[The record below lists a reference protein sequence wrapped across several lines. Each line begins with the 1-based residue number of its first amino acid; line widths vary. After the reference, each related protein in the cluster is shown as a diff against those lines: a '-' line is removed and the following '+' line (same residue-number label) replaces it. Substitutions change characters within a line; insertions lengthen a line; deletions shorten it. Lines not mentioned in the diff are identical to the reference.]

1 MKLGQVF
8 HPRNNAL
15 NAFRL
20 ALAAE
25 VMLFHSWPITN
36 RMPPGAIV
44 QLFFSVGV
52 DGFFAISGFLI
63 TASWLNDPRVRDYL
77 VARALRILPAFYV
90 CLVVTAFVFAP
101 LSVAIQG
108 GSAAKLLLSSAP
120 VEYVV
125 KNSAVAYLHGNVG
138 GTPVGIP
145 RAGRWNASLW
155 SLVWEL
161 MCYLAVAAIGVA
173 GLANRR
179 WVSPAILALA
189 TVGAT
194 LVPPLALTET
204 WTIPQLAVRSA
215 IMFSA
220 GALLYQWRDKIP
232 ARWSL
237 VAVSVVIV
245 LASSQ
250 LPDYRVVAALP
261 LAYAVVASGVLIHN
275 KRLRLRTDLSYGV
288 YIYAFPTQQM
298 LAICGLAW
306 LNPFVFFVVSVL
318 ATLPL
323 AALSWFLVEKPARS
337 LKFRLKRRWSAPDLA
352 EGRNPDVNAVGLTG
366 GRPAPEVSEILPPQF
381 LRDPGTTS

>member
-8 HPRNNAL
+8 DPRNNAL
-15 NAFRL
+15 NAIRL

-25 VMLFHSWPITN
+25 VMLFHSWPITG
-36 RMPPGAIV
+36 RMPPRAIV

-77 VARALRILPAFYV
+77 VARTLRILPAFYV
-90 CLVVTAFVFAP
+90 CLIVTAFAFAP

-108 GSAAKLLLSSAP
+108 GSTTKLLQSSAP
-120 VEYVV
+120 FEYVL
-125 KNSAVAYLHGNVG
+125 KNSAVAYLHANVG
-138 GTPVGIP
+138 GTPLGVP
-145 RAGRWNASLW
+145 WAGRWNGSLW

-161 MCYLAVAAIGVA
+161 MCYLAVAVIGVA

-189 TVGAT
+189 TMGAMM
-194 LVPPLALTET
+194 LPPLRLTEA
-204 WTIPQLAVRSA
+204 WGIPQLAVRSA

-220 GALLYQWRDKIP
+220 GAFLYQWRDKVP

-237 VAVSVVIV
+237 VAICVLIV

-288 YIYAFPTQQM
+288 YIYAYPTQQM
-298 LAICGLAW
+298 LAVCGLVW
-306 LNPFVFFVVSVL
+306 LKPVAFFTLSAL

-337 LKFRLKRRWSAPDLA
+337 LKFRLKRKWSAADLG
-352 EGRNPDVNAVGLTG
+352 ERPNVNAALVDVVDH
-366 GRPAPEVSEILPPQF
+366 PAPGAP
-381 LRDPGTTS
+381 RTD

>member
-8 HPRNNAL
+8 QPRNNAL
-15 NAFRL
+15 NALRL

-25 VMLFHSWPITN
+25 VMLFHSWPITD
-36 RMPPGAIV
+36 RMPPTATV

-77 VARALRILPAFYV
+77 VARALRILPAFYI

-108 GSAAKLLLSSAP
+108 GSVAKLLLSSAP
-120 VEYVV
+120 IEYVL
-125 KNSAVAYLHGNVG
+125 KNSAVAYLQGSVG
-138 GTPVGIP
+138 GTPLGIP
-145 RAGRWNASLW
+145 RAGRWNGSLW

-194 LVPPLALTET
+194 LVPPLTLTEA

-261 LAYAVVASGVLIHN
+261 LAYAVVASGVMIHN
-275 KRLRLRTDLSYGV
+275 QRLRLRTDLSYGV

-298 LAICGLAW
+298 LAVCGLAW
-306 LNPFVFFVVSVL
+306 LNPIVFFAVSVI

-337 LKFRLKRRWSAPDLA
+337 LKFRLKRKWSATDLA
-352 EGRNPDVNAVGLTG
+352 EGLSADVTAVDLAGD
-366 GRPAPEVSEILPPQF
+366 RPAPEVP
-381 LRDPGTTS
+381 DTA